1 MFDALRALIQ
11 PRPLAARQAALALLA
26 CGAWGSSM
34 AQAVALP
41 AEVHAALVQAGV
53 GSEALAV
60 LVVPA
65 GAHRVS
71 GPRLAHQAERAM
83 QPGSTMKVV
92 TSVVALDRLGP
103 NHRGRTSLWSAAP
116 QVGDVLQGDWV
127 LKGGADPEFGL
138 PQLWALLQELRFQG
152 IREITGDLI
161 VDRTLFH
168 PARRDQGLPPFDE
181 APEFE
186 YNVIPD
192 ALHLASSLLPL
203 ELSSRDAALAV
214 RSLPAL
220 PGLRFDTS
228 QVQVVN
234 APCNTWGDLW
244 QTPQVRSQP
253 NDITVVFTGRFP
265 LDCTR
270 RVNLQVI
277 DRQALTER
285 LVRIVWQQ
293 LGGTWNGAAREA
305 ATPAGAREL
314 AVRQGRPWGELLRHL
329 NKVSDNAWTRL
340 LYLNLGLARMAAN
353 PQADTQALAGQEV
366 LAWFAQQGIPTE
378 GLVLDNGSGLSRS
391 ERISAAQLV
400 AVLQASRTGPWA
412 PELLMSLPVP
422 GVDGTMRN
430 RLKDSPAA
438 GQARLKTG
446 TLRNVR
452 ALAGYVPD
460 VNGRQWVVAAMLND
474 ERAAQARPALD
485 VLVAWIASGGMTRN
499 AAAQAVGPQGE
510 GP

>member
-11 PRPLAARQAALALLA
+11 PWPLAARQTAAALLA
-26 CGAWGSSM
+26 CGTWCSSM
-34 AQAVALP
+34 AHAVALP
-41 AEVHAALVQAGV
+41 AEVQAALTQAGV
-53 GSEALAV
+53 SADALAV

-65 GAHRVS
+65 GAIRTS

-83 QPGSTMKVV
+83 QPGSTMKLV

-127 LKGGADPEFGL
+127 LKGGADPEFSL

-168 PARRDQGLPPFDE
+168 PARRDQGLPPFDD

-203 ELSSRDAALAV
+203 ELSSTGAALAV

-220 PGLRFDTS
+220 PGLRFDTT

-234 APCNTWGDLW
+234 APCNAWGDLW
-244 QTPQVRSQP
+244 KTPEVRSQQG
-253 NDITVVFTGRFP
+253 DITVVVGGRFP
-265 LDCTR
+265 ADCTR

-285 LVRIVWQQ
+285 LVRTVWQQ

-305 ATPAGAREL
+305 AAPAGAREL

-329 NKVSDNAWTRL
+329 NKASDNAWTRL
-340 LYLNLGLARMAAN
+340 LYLNLGVARMAAN
-353 PQADTQALAGQEV
+353 PLADTQALAGQEV
-366 LAWFAQQGIPTE
+366 LAWFAQQGIASE
-378 GLVLDNGSGLSRS
+378 GLVLENGSGLSRS

-400 AVLQASRTGPWA
+400 AVLQASRASPWA

-460 VNGRQWVVAAMLND
+460 VNGRQWVVAAILND
-474 ERAAQARPALD
+474 ERAGQARPALD
-485 VLVAWIASGGMTRN
+485 VLMAWIASGGMTRSV
-499 AAAQAVGPQGE
+499 AAARIGPQAD